1 MPHHP
6 ANICRLLPKRAP
18 DSHKGTYGRVLIIA
32 GSSQYTGA
40 AELAVEGALRSGV
53 GMVVVATISSVASVI
68 QVRSPEAVVVTCE
81 QKDGCLLG
89 STYGDIVQLMDTHR
103 ITSVCMGPGLG
114 NVADADVFYG
124 GLMQAMAARNIACV
138 VDADALV
145 PVARGLVAHPMG
157 HNQVVLTPHPKSLRA
172 LLRHWAMTH

>member
-1 MPHHP
+1 MPVI
-6 ANICRLLPKRAP
+6 AKATP
-18 DSHKGTYGRVLIIA
+18 DSRKGTYGRVLIIA

-124 GLMQAMAARNIACV
+124 GLMQAMAARSGACV
-138 VDADALV
+138 VDGCLCCCL
-145 PVARGLVAHPMG
+145 GLVAHPMG
-157 HNQVVLTPHPKSLRA
+157 HNRVCAYLGFAA
-172 LLRHWAMTH
+172 LLRH